1 MELSESMYKETEKI
15 IFLFTCTEPTLKAL
29 LNELHSVRVNWYNIG
44 LELGIPYT
52 ELNCFRKMYSD
63 PSDSLREVLIHWLKT
78 AVDPPPTWEAV
89 VTALRSPLINE
100 MNVAAQLESKYC
112 APMQNIMDTSNSPIM
127 KAEKSKGTLSFY
139 DLGVTFTL
147 QPSGGIP
154 RQEPRINKFRE
165 HLSKFLKVIV
175 T

>member
-1 MELSESMYKETEKI
+1 M
-15 IFLFTCTEPTLKAL
+15 FLFTFTEPTLKAV

-78 AVDPPPTWEAV
+78 AVDSPPSWEAV
-89 VTALRSPLINE
+89 VSALRSPIVNE

-112 APMQNIMDTSNSPIM
+112 PPMQDVTNKSNSPT
-127 KAEKSKGTLSFY
+127 KPEKSKGTPSFH
-139 DLGVTFTL
+139 DIGVTFTL
-147 QPSGGIP
+147 LGYQPSGGFP
-154 RQEPRINKFRE
+154 VVLF
-165 HLSKFLKVIV
+165 
-175 T
+175 

>member
-1 MELSESMYKETEKI
+1 MVNVIAKHCSGIFFTTEL
-15 IFLFTCTEPTLKAL
+15 TLKAL

-44 LELGIPYT
+44 LELSIPYT

-112 APMQNIMDTSNSPIM
+112 VSMQDIMDTSNSPTM

-147 QPSGGIP
+147 QLSGGIP

-165 HLSKFLKVIV
+165 HLSNE
-175 T
+175 

>member
-1 MELSESMYKETEKI
+1 M
-15 IFLFTCTEPTLKAL
+15 FLFTFTEPTLKAL

-63 PSDSLREVLIHWLKT
+63 PSDSLRKVLIHWLKT

-100 MNVAAQLESKYC
+100 MKVAAQLESKYC
-112 APMQNIMDTSNSPIM
+112 APMQDIMDTSNSPIM

-147 QPSGGIP
+147 QPCFFFFDTSYRVHLLIT
-154 RQEPRINKFRE
+154 QM
-165 HLSKFLKVIV
+165 LSKLVNPRLLSGKI
-175 T
+175 